1 MNGVIN
7 IITRASYLTQG
18 TFIDAGAGNQE
29 QMAGARY
36 GDRIDGDT
44 TYRVYGFAFHRGA
57 MELANGSSAEDGWS
71 KGQSGFRADWFSER
85 DTVTVQGDF
94 YRGTENELDN
104 SDALLLGGNIV
115 TRYQHHG
122 ASSDLQVQAY
132 FDQNEQF
139 GPAGDTAF
147 VVHTYDIELQQTIAT
162 GTANRIIWGGGER
175 IYSYGITN
183 TATFLFEP
191 PSRAL
196 TLGNVFIQDTAAL
209 SNRLDFVLGLKLED
223 DPFSGWSALPD
234 ARLSWGLSDRETL
247 WLAASRAIRSPTP
260 FDDEV
265 LEKLQTITYL
275 VANTQF
281 HPEQVT
287 AFEIGSR
294 SQASDDV
301 SVSITAFY
309 NVYDDLRTVEPAS
322 ANIFLP
328 LYWGNEMRG
337 DTFGIDAWSTWQ
349 LSDWWRLSP
358 GVSWVRERLSFKP
371 GAIQLL
377 GVDQAAD
384 DPSSHA
390 TLTSSMNFA
399 HRTSFDATLR
409 YVGALPNP
417 ELPHYYDL
425 DAGLGWQPSN
435 GLEVSLRGANLL
447 HARHTEFPA
456 PNGEQIT
463 RSVIAEARLRF

>member
-1 MNGVIN
+1 
-7 IITRASYLTQG
+7 
-18 TFIDAGAGNQE
+18 
-29 QMAGARY
+29 
-36 GDRIDGDT
+36 
-44 TYRVYGFAFHRGA
+44 
-57 MELANGSSAEDGWS
+57 
-71 KGQSGFRADWFSER
+71 
-85 DTVTVQGDF
+85 
-94 YRGTENELDN
+94 
-104 SDALLLGGNIV
+104 
-115 TRYQHHG
+115 
-122 ASSDLQVQAY
+122 
-132 FDQNEQF
+132 
-139 GPAGDTAF
+139 
-147 VVHTYDIELQQTIAT
+147 
-162 GTANRIIWGGGER
+162 
-175 IYSYGITN
+175 
-183 TATFLFEP
+183 
-191 PSRAL
+191 
-196 TLGNVFIQDTAAL
+196 
-209 SNRLDFVLGLKLED
+209 
-223 DPFSGWSALPD
+223 
-234 ARLSWGLSDRETL
+234 
-247 WLAASRAIRSPTP
+247 LAASRAIRSPTP